1 MSNLLLSPLAVGN
14 LTLRNRI
21 VMAPMTR

>member
-14 LTLRNRI
+14 LALRNRI
-21 VMAPMTR
+21 VMAP

>member
-14 LTLRNRI
+14 LALRNRI
-21 VMAPMTR
+21 VMA